1 VKFRAWNAGTNPVCL
16 LQVHAEVPV
25 IAEELAAMKAIRFEK
40 VGGPEVLQLEDITLA
55 QPGPG
60 QVRIRHTA
68 IGVNF
73 IDTYHRSGLY
83 KLPLPSGLGS
93 EAAGVVE
100 ALGSGVTTVRT
111 GDRVAYAGTLGAY
124 AEANNVPADKLVKLP
139 AGIGDEVVAAAM
151 LKGMT
156 AQYLLTRTYCVNP
169 GETILFHAA
178 AGGVGLIAGQWAKH
192 LGATVIG
199 TVGSDEKAA
208 LAKANG
214 YDHVFN
220 TRSDDWVKSVREITT
235 GEGVPV
241 VYDSIGKDTWSGS
254 LDCLAVRGM
263 MVSFGNAS
271 GAVPAFEPGILSA
284 KGSLYLTRPTLFHY
298 TRNAEE
304 LQKTAD
310 DLFAVIQSG
319 SVKIAVHQRFKLADA
334 AKAHEALHSRAT
346 TGATI
351 LIP

>member
-1 VKFRAWNAGTNPVCL
+1 
-16 LQVHAEVPV
+16 
-25 IAEELAAMKAIRFEK
+25 MKAIRFEK
-40 VGGPEVLQLEDITLA
+40 VGGPEVLTFVDVELPP
-55 QPGPG
+55 PGPG
-60 QVRIRHTA
+60 QIRVRHTA

-83 KLPLPSGLGS
+83 RLPLPSGLGS
-93 EAAGVVE
+93 EAAGTVE
-100 ALGSGVTTVRT
+100 ALGAGVATLKT

-124 AEANNVPADKLVKLP
+124 AEANNVPAEKLVKLP
-139 AGIGDEVVAAAM
+139 ADIGDETAAAAM

-156 AQYLLTRTYCVNP
+156 AQYLLKRTYPVKA
-169 GETILFHAA
+169 GQTILWHAA

-192 LGATVIG
+192 LGVTVIG
-199 TVGSDEKAA
+199 TVGSDDKVA
-208 LAKANG
+208 LAGQNG
-214 YDHVFN
+214 SAHILN
-220 TRSDDWVKSVREITT
+220 TRTDDWAKRVREITN

-241 VYDSIGKDTWSGS
+241 VYDSIGKDTWAGS

-298 TRNAEE
+298 TRNAQE
-304 LQKTAD
+304 LQETAD
-310 DLFAVIQSG
+310 DLFAVIASG
-319 SVKIAVHQRFKLADA
+319 AVKIQVHQRFKLSEA